1 MTSDICEH
9 GYLRRECVICGR
21 DQEISELQDS
31 IWAPLASSSNI
42 REAEK
47 KILIAE
53 IEKNNELRAELVAIA
68 SAMHADPD
76 SDLVSL
82 AETLYAS
89 DQACAASQSG
99 MHCRDNLIA
108 QLRAD
113 LAASQAE
120 RDRLQ
125 NVLVDICRNCP
136 RCTHCLAVSQDVIG
150 QLRSERDDALGD
162 LAASQEECARLRNV
176 VELAREWN
184 DTALSSAHERF
195 RKGLAAL
202 DA

>member
-1 MTSDICEH
+1 LSVSVTRSARGESGDDEMTGDVCEH
-9 GYLRRECVICGR
+9 GSLRRKCEICER
-21 DQEISELQDS
+21 DIEIRELQDS
-31 IWAPLASSSNI
+31 LWAQHASSSNI

-53 IEKNNELRAELVAIA
+53 IEKNNKLRAELVAIA
-68 SAMHADPD
+68 SAMHAYPD

-120 RDRLQ
+120 R
-125 NVLVDICRNCP
+125 
-136 RCTHCLAVSQDVIG
+136 
-150 QLRSERDDALGD
+150 
-162 LAASQEECARLRNV
+162 ARLRNALLDIRDGGQMRTGYTYAA
-176 VELAREWN
+176 LAR
-184 DTALSSAHERF
+184 
-195 RKGLAAL
+195 AAL
-202 DA
+202 AV

>member
-89 DQACAASQSG
+89 DQAHG
-99 MHCRDNLIA
+99 
-108 QLRAD
+108 
-113 LAASQAE
+113 ASQAE
-120 RDRLQ
+120 RERLQ